1 MDKNKANVP
10 KIRFPGFT
18 DPWERRKAGDIFF
31 TVADKNH
38 PELPVLSASQ
48 ELGMIKRDD
57 SGINISHN
65 KENEVGYKRVMPGQF
80 VIHLRSFQGGFA
92 HSNIEGI
99 TSPAY
104 TVIDFVDKSNHYDN
118 FWKYIFSSESFI
130 KRLELITYGIRDGRS
145 ISYSDFATLP
155 FKFPKYEEQKKIGD
169 YFIKFG
175 NLITLHQRK
184 LNHLQDKKKGL
195 LQKMFPKNGED
206 FPELRF
212 PGFTDPWEQ
221 RKLRELSSLITKGTT
236 PLDKSGNG
244 NINFIKIE
252 NVDPSSG
259 EIISTAKI
267 TKEEHEG
274 YLKRSQLQENDIL
287 FSIAGT
293 LGRVAIVNKDVLP
306 ANTNQALAIIRL
318 KNGCLNYITTYL
330 KGKAVSVYIKKN
342 PTIGAQP
349 NLSLEQI
356 GNLEISLPKEEEQ
369 IQIGEFFQQLD
380 NLIILNQR
388 KLNHLKEQKKS
399 LLQQMFV

>member
-1 MDKNKANVP
+1 MMKNKLIP
-10 KIRFPGFT
+10 KRRF
-18 DPWERRKAGDIFF
+18 
-31 TVADKNH
+31 
-38 PELPVLSASQ
+38 
-48 ELGMIKRDD
+48 
-57 SGINISHN
+57 
-65 KENEVGYKRVMPGQF
+65 KEFEN
-80 VIHLRSFQGGFA
+80 
-92 HSNIEGI
+92 
-99 TSPAY
+99 
-104 TVIDFVDKSNHYDN
+104 
-118 FWKYIFSSESFI
+118 
-130 KRLELITYGIRDGRS
+130 DG
-145 ISYSDFATLP
+145 A
-155 FKFPKYEEQKKIGD
+155 
-169 YFIKFG
+169 
-175 NLITLHQRK
+175 
-184 LNHLQDKKKGL
+184 
-195 LQKMFPKNGED
+195 
-206 FPELRF
+206 
-212 PGFTDPWEQ
+212 WEQ
-221 RKLRELSSLITKGTT
+221 LKLSELSSLITKGTT